1 MYTYSLVLKQFF
13 INLKILTMAR
23 IKCEWFVEPLDADTN
38 KVVGRLLLD
47 GGSLEEN
54 IFNSIE
60 TKDGRKI
67 RVFRLRDYSDVAYL
81 RRSRLS
87 LNLRFKIYN
96 RLSAGKL
103 LQEWLFLDKKKK
115 TAKAKVKKV
124 AVEAKH

>member
-1 MYTYSLVLKQFF
+1 
-13 INLKILTMAR
+13 MAR